1 MRLLPLLACAAL
13 LTVPAAGLCQTPDAA
28 ALAPA
33 TPPAIAPTAP
43 AAGDASLA
51 LTFPALKSHEGVLMV
66 ALFDSQAAW
75 AGGKP
80 VQVAFV
86 PATAAE
92 PVAKIEGLAAGTYAA
107 RVFQDLDG
115 DQRLSM
121 NPFGLPVEPYGFSGG
136 AKANMGPPP
145 FAAAAFTVTPGDNAQ
160 TITLR

>member
-13 LTVPAAGLCQTPDAA
+13 LTVPAAGLCQTAVPDAG
-28 ALAPA
+28 LATSA
-33 TPPAIAPTAP
+33 TS
-43 AAGDASLA
+43 AGDASLA
-51 LTFPALKSHEGVLMV
+51 VAFPDLKSHEGVLMV

-80 VQVAFV
+80 VQVTFV
-86 PATAAE
+86 PATAPE
-92 PVAKIEGLAAGTYAA
+92 PVAKLQGLAAGTYAV

-121 NPFGLPVEPYGFSGG
+121 NPFGLPVEPFGFSGG
-136 AKANMGPPP
+136 AKANMGPPA

-160 TITLR
+160 AITLR

>member
-13 LTVPAAGLCQTPDAA
+13 LTAPAAGLCQTAVPDAGLATSATA
-28 ALAPA
+28 APV
-33 TPPAIAPTAP
+33 P
-43 AAGDASLA
+43 GDASLA
-51 LTFPALKSHEGVLMV
+51 VAFPDLKSHEGVLMV

-80 VQVAFV
+80 VQVTFV
-86 PATAAE
+86 PAAASE
-92 PVAKIEGLAAGTYAA
+92 PVAKLQGLAAGTYAV

-136 AKANMGPPP
+136 AKANMGPPA

-160 TITLR
+160 AITLR

>member
-13 LTVPAAGLCQTPDAA
+13 LTAPAAGLCQTAAPDAA
-28 ALAPA
+28 AAAPV
-33 TPPAIAPTAP
+33 PAPAP

-51 LTFPALKSHEGVLMV
+51 LVFPALKSHDGVLMV

-80 VQVAFV
+80 VRVAFV
-86 PATAAE
+86 QAASAE
-92 PVAKIEGLAAGTYAA
+92 PMVQIHDLAAGTYAA

-136 AKANMGPPP
+136 AKANMGPPA

-160 TITLR
+160 AIALR

>member
-13 LTVPAAGLCQTPDAA
+13 LTAPAAGLCQTVAPDAG
-28 ALAPA
+28 LA
-33 TPPAIAPTAP
+33 TSAP
-43 AAGDASLA
+43 AAVPGAASLA
-51 LTFPALKSHEGVLMV
+51 VTFPDLKSHEGVLMV

-80 VQVAFV
+80 VQVTFV
-86 PATAAE
+86 PAAAAE
-92 PVAKIEGLAAGTYAA
+92 PVAKLDGLAAGAYAV

-136 AKANMGPPP
+136 AKANMGPPA
-145 FAAAAFTVTPGDNAQ
+145 FAAAAFTVTPGENAQ
-160 TITLR
+160 AIAVR